1 MSLLL
6 DTQARLWWLA
16 GDSLEAGIECHRS
29 DRPRG
34 GERRLD
40 LGSGS
45 QAIARQSLGK
55 LTTPGPLGQ
64 AALEAGFEP
73 LAIGFEHAQAASEL
87 PRHHR
92 DPFDRMLIAQA
103 LIEGLTIVTRDR
115 AFRDYDVAV
124 VAC

>member
-6 DTQARLWWLA
+6 DTHAVLWWLA
-16 GDSLEAGIECHRS
+16 GDSLDAGVAERIADPTVLVVVSAASIWEA
-29 DRPRG
+29 
-34 GERRLD
+34 
-40 LGSGS
+40 
-45 QAIARQSLGK
+45 AVKQSLGK
-55 LTTPGPLGQ
+55 LTTPGPLGP

-73 LAIGFEHAQAASEL
+73 LPIGFEHAQTAAEL